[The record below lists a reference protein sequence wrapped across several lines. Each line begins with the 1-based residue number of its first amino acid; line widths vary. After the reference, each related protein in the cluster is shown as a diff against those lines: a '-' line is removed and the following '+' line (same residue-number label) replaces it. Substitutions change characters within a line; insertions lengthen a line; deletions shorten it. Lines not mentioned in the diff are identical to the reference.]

1 MYFPRVFAANVP
13 VGRVRALHTSR
24 RVLLVT
30 RTKGQAPN
38 AARDPEEDTVLEQ
51 NPHLKHAKSSQVG
64 QEGRDMGK
72 GNAAPE
78 PELPSHKFD
87 SSSGQTSSPG
97 AKGSREN
104 GKRKLHTSALLRDEA
119 GKGKGSGA
127 GTEHT
132 AESYFK
138 EVDESPPASDKTFR
152 VDGTSEATH
161 RPHQQWADP
170 QKEYA
175 TVSKDEPYEAPV
187 ETNNGEK
194 PEQKDQKM
202 GYGNTKREASRNV
215 PKADEGPQAKDA
227 GGLKSGSPVQP

>member
-1 MYFPRVFAANVP
+1 MYFPRVFAANMP
-13 VGRVRALHTSR
+13 VGRVRALHTAP
-24 RVLLVT
+24 RVLLAK

-38 AARDPEEDTVLEQ
+38 SARDPEEDTLLEQ
-51 NPHLKHAKSSQVG
+51 NPHLKHATSSQGG
-64 QEGRDMGK
+64 QEGRDVGK
-72 GNAAPE
+72 GNALC
-78 PELPSHKFD
+78 ELPSHKFD
-87 SSSGQTSSPG
+87 SPSGQTPSSE
-97 AKGSREN
+97 AKGSRGN
-104 GKRKLHTSALLRDEA
+104 AKRKFHTSALLRDEA
-119 GKGKGSGA
+119 DKGSGA
-127 GTEHT
+127 DTEHT

-175 TVSKDEPYEAPV
+175 TVSKDEPYEPPV

-202 GYGNTKREASRNV
+202 GYGNTKQDASRNA